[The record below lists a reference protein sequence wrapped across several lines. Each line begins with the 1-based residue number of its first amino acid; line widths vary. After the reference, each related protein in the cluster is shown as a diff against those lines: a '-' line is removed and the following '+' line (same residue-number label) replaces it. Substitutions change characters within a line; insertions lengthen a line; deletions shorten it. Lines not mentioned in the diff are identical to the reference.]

1 MFDFLFSFEKK
12 KLKYS
17 NGDKLLVAQLAFVT
31 TAVWKI
37 KHCTLLHLPLFA
49 TCAYSSCGW
58 SAMASAPSDAEL
70 RTATCPRG
78 SRRCRA
84 SGWPAAHRFPQ
95 IIEGPQG
102 GSPCDQVLL
111 HSKPKWGLG
120 WVVCLFLPRTAD
132 SIARSPGPGAHE
144 LSGLF
149 LMQVGVV
156 VGELFWSRPLN
167 PSRRST
173 VPGEGGREGSRTADS
188 RAGGRR
194 VPHNAGDH
202 HELHAQK
209 RDKKARIN
217 NSGRWPDDRRRTNE
231 DSRRTSSKAPAGLSW

>member
-1 MFDFLFSFEKK
+1 MRFQEKKKKCLISFFLLKK

-120 WVVCLFLPRTAD
+120 WVGLGCLFIPAAD
-132 SIARSPGPGAHE
+132 GGLDRSLARPWRARAFGAFSNASWRRRRRALLVTSPEPKQAKHSTRGGGAGGEQNGGLTRRRSAGSTQCRRSPRAARAEKGQESENQQQRTMAR
-144 LSGLF
+144 
-149 LMQVGVV
+149 
-156 VGELFWSRPLN
+156 RPPEN
-167 PSRRST
+167 
-173 VPGEGGREGSRTADS
+173 
-188 RAGGRR
+188 
-194 VPHNAGDH
+194 
-202 HELHAQK
+202 Q
-209 RDKKARIN
+209 
-217 NSGRWPDDRRRTNE
+217 
-231 DSRRTSSKAPAGLSW
+231 

>member
-1 MFDFLFSFEKK
+1 M
-12 KLKYS
+12 
-17 NGDKLLVAQLAFVT
+17 
-31 TAVWKI
+31 WKI

-173 VPGEGGREGSRTADS
+173 VPGEGG
-188 RAGGRR
+188 AGGEQ
-194 VPHNAGDH
+194 NGG
-202 HELHAQK
+202 LT
-209 RDKKARIN
+209 
-217 NSGRWPDDRRRTNE
+217 RRRSAGSTQC
-231 DSRRTSSKAPAGLSW
+231 RRSPRAARAEKGQESENQQQRTMARRPPENQ